1 MKNSKYYPWVVVAL
15 LWVVA
20 LLNYMDRQ
28 MLSTMK
34 EAMSGSISELQSAEM
49 FGNLM
54 AAFMWIYGLA
64 SPFAGAIADRMNR
77 KWLIVASLFVWS
89 TVTLLMGY
97 THDFNTLYAL
107 RMVMGLSEAMYIPA
121 ALALIA
127 DFHTGKSRSLAVGV
141 HMTGLYVGQALG
153 GFGALLSQEL
163 SWEKTFIYFGLFG
176 ALYAVVLAFFLK
188 ETDEQIARIKSQNKN
203 RKDTKEIV
211 EQVFRNFQTIIKTVP
226 FWGLFLFLS
235 LDNFDRGG
243 LRTYLSNLFENT
255 LYNSLQLQILVITMI
270 AIICYVVVLVGK
282 SLSEQI
288 QLILNPS
295 DTQTETSNVVASFG
309 KILTSVPFW
318 GMLIFFTATSL
329 PGWATKNWLPTLFE
343 KNLNLEMTL
352 AGPISTAT
360 IALSCFIG
368 VFVGGFISDR
378 WVKTNIRGRVYTSAM
393 GLAMMA
399 PALLLLGFGHSYVTV
414 IGGGFLFGFGL
425 GFFDTNN
432 MPILCQFFSSRYR
445 STAYGVMNMSGVIAG
460 GYITKALGKSTDAG
474 SLGSDFAIMAA
485 VVAVVVLIQLLI
497 LKPTTDNMTED

>member
-1 MKNSKYYPWVVVAL
+1 MKQSKYYPWVVVGL

-34 EAMSGSISELQSAEM
+34 EAMSHSIPELEKAET

-54 AAFMWIYGLA
+54 AAFMWIYGLM

-89 TVTLLMGY
+89 SVTLLMGF
-97 THDFNTLYAL
+97 THDFSTLYIL
-107 RMVMGLSEAMYIPA
+107 RMIMGLSEAMYIPA

-127 DFHTGKSRSLAVGV
+127 DFHTGKSRSLAIGV

-153 GFGALLSQEL
+153 GFGAMLSHHL
-163 SWEKTFIYFGLFG
+163 SWENTFIYFGLFG
-176 ALYAVVLAFFLK
+176 AVYALVLATFLH
-188 ETDEQIARIKSQNKN
+188 ETDAQLERIKNGAKTNESQSN
-203 RKDTKEIV
+203 
-211 EQVFRNFQTIIKTVP
+211 
-226 FWGLFLFLS
+226 GL
-235 LDNFDRGG
+235 N
-243 LRTYLSNLFENT
+243 
-255 LYNSLQLQILVITMI
+255 
-270 AIICYVVVLVGK
+270 
-282 SLSEQI
+282 
-288 QLILNPS
+288 
-295 DTQTETSNVVASFG
+295 NVVQSFG
-309 KILTSVPFW
+309 KILSSVPFW

-343 KNLNLEMTL
+343 QNLHLNMQV

-360 IALSCFIG
+360 IALSSFIG
-368 VFVGGFISDR
+368 VFVGGAISDR
-378 WVKTNIRGRVYTSAM
+378 WVKTNVKGRVYTSAM
-393 GLAMMA
+393 GLGMMA
-399 PALLLLGFGHSYVTV
+399 PALAFLGFGSSYWSV

-460 GYITKALGKSTDAG
+460 GYITKMLGKSTDAG
-474 SLGSDFAIMAA
+474 NLGRDFGVMA
-485 VVAVVVLIQLLI
+485 VVILVVVFIQILI
-497 LKPTTDNMTED
+497 LKPKTDNMVESMEA

>member
-1 MKNSKYYPWVVVAL
+1 MKQSKYYPWVVVGL

-34 EAMSGSISELQSAEM
+34 EAMSHSIPELEKAET

-54 AAFMWIYGLA
+54 AAFMWIYGLM

-89 TVTLLMGY
+89 SVTLLMGF
-97 THDFNTLYAL
+97 THDFSTLYIL
-107 RMVMGLSEAMYIPA
+107 RMIMGLSEAMYIPA

-127 DFHTGKSRSLAVGV
+127 DFHTGKSRSLAIGV

-153 GFGALLSQEL
+153 GFGAMLSHHL
-163 SWEKTFIYFGLFG
+163 SWEHTFIYFGLFG
-176 ALYAVVLAFFLK
+176 ALYALVLATFLH
-188 ETDEQIARIKSQNKN
+188 ETDAQLERIKNGAKTNESQSN
-203 RKDTKEIV
+203 
-211 EQVFRNFQTIIKTVP
+211 
-226 FWGLFLFLS
+226 GL
-235 LDNFDRGG
+235 N
-243 LRTYLSNLFENT
+243 
-255 LYNSLQLQILVITMI
+255 
-270 AIICYVVVLVGK
+270 
-282 SLSEQI
+282 
-288 QLILNPS
+288 
-295 DTQTETSNVVASFG
+295 NVVQSFG
-309 KILTSVPFW
+309 KILSSVPFW

-343 KNLNLEMTL
+343 QNLHLNMQV

-360 IALSCFIG
+360 IALSSFIG
-368 VFVGGFISDR
+368 VFVGGAISDR
-378 WVKTNIRGRVYTSAM
+378 WVKTNVKGRVYTSAM
-393 GLAMMA
+393 GLGMMA
-399 PALLLLGFGHSYVTV
+399 PALAFLGFGSSYWSV

-460 GYITKALGKSTDAG
+460 GYITKMLGKSTDAG
-474 SLGSDFAIMAA
+474 NLGRDFGIMA
-485 VVAVVVLIQLLI
+485 VVILIVVFIQILI
-497 LKPTTDNMTED
+497 LKPKTDNMVESMEA

>member
-1 MKNSKYYPWVVVAL
+1 MKQSKYYPWVVVGL

-34 EAMSGSISELQSAEM
+34 EAMSHSIPELEKAET

-54 AAFMWIYGLA
+54 AAFMWIYGLM

-89 TVTLLMGY
+89 SVTLLMGF
-97 THDFNTLYAL
+97 THDFSTLYIL

-127 DFHTGKSRSLAVGV
+127 DFHTGKSRSLAIGV

-153 GFGALLSQEL
+153 GFGAMLSHHL
-163 SWEKTFIYFGLFG
+163 SWENTFIYFGLFG
-176 ALYAVVLAFFLK
+176 ALYALVLATFLH
-188 ETDEQIARIKSQNKN
+188 ETDAQLERIKNGAKTNESQSN
-203 RKDTKEIV
+203 
-211 EQVFRNFQTIIKTVP
+211 
-226 FWGLFLFLS
+226 GL
-235 LDNFDRGG
+235 N
-243 LRTYLSNLFENT
+243 
-255 LYNSLQLQILVITMI
+255 
-270 AIICYVVVLVGK
+270 
-282 SLSEQI
+282 
-288 QLILNPS
+288 
-295 DTQTETSNVVASFG
+295 NVVQSFG
-309 KILTSVPFW
+309 KILSSVPFW

-343 KNLNLEMTL
+343 QNLHLNMQV

-360 IALSCFIG
+360 IALSSFIG
-368 VFVGGFISDR
+368 VFVGGAISDR
-378 WVKTNIRGRVYTSAM
+378 WVRTNVKGRVYTSAM
-393 GLAMMA
+393 GLGMMA
-399 PALLLLGFGHSYVTV
+399 PALAFLGFGSSYWSV

-460 GYITKALGKSTDAG
+460 GYITKMLGKSTDAG
-474 SLGSDFAIMAA
+474 NLGRDFGVMA
-485 VVAVVVLIQLLI
+485 VVILVVVFIQILI
-497 LKPTTDNMTED
+497 LKPKTDNMVESMEGLIP

>member
-1 MKNSKYYPWVVVAL
+1 MKQSKYYPWVVVGL

-34 EAMSGSISELQSAEM
+34 EAMSHSIPELEKAET

-54 AAFMWIYGLA
+54 AAFMWIYGLM

-89 TVTLLMGY
+89 SVTLLMGF
-97 THDFNTLYAL
+97 THDFSTLYIL

-127 DFHTGKSRSLAVGV
+127 DFHTGKSRSLAIGV

-153 GFGALLSQEL
+153 GFGAMLSHHL
-163 SWEKTFIYFGLFG
+163 SWESTFIYFGLFG
-176 ALYAVVLAFFLK
+176 ALYALVLATFLH
-188 ETDEQIARIKSQNKN
+188 ETDAQLERIKNGAKTNESQSN
-203 RKDTKEIV
+203 
-211 EQVFRNFQTIIKTVP
+211 
-226 FWGLFLFLS
+226 GL
-235 LDNFDRGG
+235 N
-243 LRTYLSNLFENT
+243 
-255 LYNSLQLQILVITMI
+255 
-270 AIICYVVVLVGK
+270 
-282 SLSEQI
+282 
-288 QLILNPS
+288 
-295 DTQTETSNVVASFG
+295 NVVQSFG
-309 KILTSVPFW
+309 KILSSVPFW

-343 KNLNLEMTL
+343 QNLHLNMQI

-360 IALSCFIG
+360 IALSSFIG
-368 VFVGGFISDR
+368 VFAGGAISDR
-378 WVKTNIRGRVYTSAM
+378 WVKTNVKGRVYTSAM
-393 GLAMMA
+393 GLGMMA
-399 PALLLLGFGHSYVTV
+399 PALAFLGFGSSYWSV

-460 GYITKALGKSTDAG
+460 GYITKMLGKSTDAG
-474 SLGSDFAIMAA
+474 NLGRDFGVMA
-485 VVAVVVLIQLLI
+485 VVILVVVFIQILI
-497 LKPTTDNMTED
+497 LKPKTDNMVESIEA

>member
-1 MKNSKYYPWVVVAL
+1 MKQSKYYPWVVVGL

-34 EAMSGSISELQSAEM
+34 EAMSHSIPELEKAET

-54 AAFMWIYGLA
+54 AAFMWIYGLM

-89 TVTLLMGY
+89 SVTLLMGF
-97 THDFNTLYAL
+97 THDFSTLYIL

-127 DFHTGKSRSLAVGV
+127 DFHTGKSRSLAIGV

-153 GFGALLSQEL
+153 GFGAMLSHHL
-163 SWEKTFIYFGLFG
+163 SWENTFIYFGLFG
-176 ALYAVVLAFFLK
+176 ALYALVLATFLH
-188 ETDEQIARIKSQNKN
+188 ETDAQLARIKNGAKTNESQSN
-203 RKDTKEIV
+203 
-211 EQVFRNFQTIIKTVP
+211 
-226 FWGLFLFLS
+226 GL
-235 LDNFDRGG
+235 N
-243 LRTYLSNLFENT
+243 
-255 LYNSLQLQILVITMI
+255 
-270 AIICYVVVLVGK
+270 
-282 SLSEQI
+282 
-288 QLILNPS
+288 
-295 DTQTETSNVVASFG
+295 NVVQSFG
-309 KILTSVPFW
+309 KILSSVPFW

-343 KNLNLEMTL
+343 QNLHLNMQV

-360 IALSCFIG
+360 IALSSFIG
-368 VFVGGFISDR
+368 VFVGGAISDR
-378 WVKTNIRGRVYTSAM
+378 WVRTNVKGRVYTSAM
-393 GLAMMA
+393 GLGMMA
-399 PALLLLGFGHSYVTV
+399 PALAFLGFGSSYWSV

-460 GYITKALGKSTDAG
+460 GYITKMLGKSTGAG
-474 SLGSDFAIMAA
+474 NLGRDFGVMA
-485 VVAVVVLIQLLI
+485 VVILVVVFIQILI
-497 LKPTTDNMTED
+497 LKPKTDNMVESMEA

>member
-1 MKNSKYYPWVVVAL
+1 MKQSKYYPWVVVGL

-34 EAMSGSISELQSAEM
+34 EAMSHSIPELEKAET

-54 AAFMWIYGLA
+54 AAFMWIYGLM

-89 TVTLLMGY
+89 SVTLLMGF
-97 THDFNTLYAL
+97 THDFSSLYIL

-127 DFHTGKSRSLAVGV
+127 DFHTGKSRSLAIGV

-153 GFGALLSQEL
+153 GFGAMLSHHL
-163 SWEKTFIYFGLFG
+163 SWENTFIYFGLFG
-176 ALYAVVLAFFLK
+176 ALYALVLATFLH
-188 ETDEQIARIKSQNKN
+188 ETDAQLERIKNGAKTNESQSN
-203 RKDTKEIV
+203 
-211 EQVFRNFQTIIKTVP
+211 
-226 FWGLFLFLS
+226 GL
-235 LDNFDRGG
+235 N
-243 LRTYLSNLFENT
+243 
-255 LYNSLQLQILVITMI
+255 
-270 AIICYVVVLVGK
+270 
-282 SLSEQI
+282 
-288 QLILNPS
+288 
-295 DTQTETSNVVASFG
+295 NVVQSFG
-309 KILTSVPFW
+309 KILSSVPFW

-343 KNLNLEMTL
+343 QNLHLNMQV

-360 IALSCFIG
+360 IALSSFIG
-368 VFVGGFISDR
+368 VFVGGAISDR
-378 WVKTNIRGRVYTSAM
+378 WVRTNVKGRVYTSAM
-393 GLAMMA
+393 GLGMMA
-399 PALLLLGFGHSYVTV
+399 PALAFLGFGSSYWSV

-460 GYITKALGKSTDAG
+460 GYITKMLGKSTDAG
-474 SLGSDFAIMAA
+474 NLGRDFGVMA
-485 VVAVVVLIQLLI
+485 VVILVVVFIQILI
-497 LKPTTDNMTED
+497 LKPKTDNMVESMEA

>member
-1 MKNSKYYPWVVVAL
+1 MKQSKYYPWVVVGL

-34 EAMSGSISELQSAEM
+34 EAMSHSIPELEKAET

-54 AAFMWIYGLA
+54 AAFMWIYGLM

-89 TVTLLMGY
+89 SVTLLMGF
-97 THDFNTLYAL
+97 THDFSTLYIL

-127 DFHTGKSRSLAVGV
+127 DFHTGKSRSLAIGV

-153 GFGALLSQEL
+153 GFGAMLSHHL
-163 SWEKTFIYFGLFG
+163 SWENTFIYFGLFG
-176 ALYAVVLAFFLK
+176 ALYALVLATFLH
-188 ETDEQIARIKSQNKN
+188 ETDAQLERIKNGAKTNESQSN
-203 RKDTKEIV
+203 
-211 EQVFRNFQTIIKTVP
+211 
-226 FWGLFLFLS
+226 GL
-235 LDNFDRGG
+235 N
-243 LRTYLSNLFENT
+243 
-255 LYNSLQLQILVITMI
+255 
-270 AIICYVVVLVGK
+270 
-282 SLSEQI
+282 
-288 QLILNPS
+288 
-295 DTQTETSNVVASFG
+295 NVVQSFG
-309 KILTSVPFW
+309 KILSSVPFW

-343 KNLNLEMTL
+343 QNLHLNMQV

-360 IALSCFIG
+360 IALSSFIG
-368 VFVGGFISDR
+368 VFVGGAISDR
-378 WVKTNIRGRVYTSAM
+378 WVRTNVKGRVYTSAM
-393 GLAMMA
+393 GLGMMA
-399 PALLLLGFGHSYVTV
+399 PALAFLGFGSSYWSV

-460 GYITKALGKSTDAG
+460 GYITKMLGKSTDAG
-474 SLGSDFAIMAA
+474 NLGRDFGVMA
-485 VVAVVVLIQLLI
+485 VVILVVVFIQILI
-497 LKPTTDNMTED
+497 LKPKTDNMVESMEV

>member
-1 MKNSKYYPWVVVAL
+1 MKQSKYYPWVVVGL

-34 EAMSGSISELQSAEM
+34 EAMSHSIPELEKAET

-54 AAFMWIYGLA
+54 AAFMWIYGLM

-89 TVTLLMGY
+89 SVTLLMGF
-97 THDFNTLYAL
+97 THDFSTLYIL

-127 DFHTGKSRSLAVGV
+127 DFHTGKSRSLAIGV

-153 GFGALLSQEL
+153 GFGAMLSHHL
-163 SWEKTFIYFGLFG
+163 SWESTFIYFGLFG
-176 ALYAVVLAFFLK
+176 ALYALVLATFLH
-188 ETDEQIARIKSQNKN
+188 ETDAQLERIKNGAKTNESQSN
-203 RKDTKEIV
+203 
-211 EQVFRNFQTIIKTVP
+211 
-226 FWGLFLFLS
+226 GL
-235 LDNFDRGG
+235 N
-243 LRTYLSNLFENT
+243 
-255 LYNSLQLQILVITMI
+255 
-270 AIICYVVVLVGK
+270 
-282 SLSEQI
+282 
-288 QLILNPS
+288 
-295 DTQTETSNVVASFG
+295 NVVQSFG
-309 KILTSVPFW
+309 KILSSVPFW

-343 KNLNLEMTL
+343 QNLHLNMQV

-360 IALSCFIG
+360 IALSSFIG
-368 VFVGGFISDR
+368 VFVGGAISDR
-378 WVKTNIRGRVYTSAM
+378 WVRTNVKGRVYTSAM
-393 GLAMMA
+393 GLGMMA
-399 PALLLLGFGHSYVTV
+399 PALAFLGFGSSYWSV

-460 GYITKALGKSTDAG
+460 GYITKMLGKSTDAG
-474 SLGSDFAIMAA
+474 NLGRDFGIMA
-485 VVAVVVLIQLLI
+485 VVILVVVFIQILI
-497 LKPTTDNMTED
+497 LKPKTDNMVESMEA

>member
-1 MKNSKYYPWVVVAL
+1 MKQSKYYPWVVVGL

-34 EAMSGSISELQSAEM
+34 EAMSHSIPELEKAET

-54 AAFMWIYGLA
+54 AAFMWIYGLM

-89 TVTLLMGY
+89 SVTLLMGF
-97 THDFNTLYAL
+97 THDFSTLYIL
-107 RMVMGLSEAMYIPA
+107 RMIMGLSEAMYIPA

-127 DFHTGKSRSLAVGV
+127 DFHTGKSRSLAIGV

-153 GFGALLSQEL
+153 GFGAMLSHHL
-163 SWEKTFIYFGLFG
+163 SWENTFIYFGLFG
-176 ALYAVVLAFFLK
+176 ALYALVLATFLH
-188 ETDEQIARIKSQNKN
+188 ETDAQLERIKNGAKTNESQSN
-203 RKDTKEIV
+203 
-211 EQVFRNFQTIIKTVP
+211 
-226 FWGLFLFLS
+226 GL
-235 LDNFDRGG
+235 N
-243 LRTYLSNLFENT
+243 
-255 LYNSLQLQILVITMI
+255 
-270 AIICYVVVLVGK
+270 
-282 SLSEQI
+282 
-288 QLILNPS
+288 
-295 DTQTETSNVVASFG
+295 NVVQSFG
-309 KILTSVPFW
+309 KILSSVPFW

-343 KNLNLEMTL
+343 QNLHLNMQV

-360 IALSCFIG
+360 IALSSFIG
-368 VFVGGFISDR
+368 VFVGGAISDR
-378 WVKTNIRGRVYTSAM
+378 WVRTNVKGRVYTSAM
-393 GLAMMA
+393 GLGMMA
-399 PALLLLGFGHSYVTV
+399 PALAFLGFGSSYWSV

-460 GYITKALGKSTDAG
+460 GYITKMLGKSTDAG
-474 SLGSDFAIMAA
+474 NLGRDFGVMA
-485 VVAVVVLIQLLI
+485 VVILVVVFIQILI
-497 LKPTTDNMTED
+497 LKPETDNMVESMEA

>member
-1 MKNSKYYPWVVVAL
+1 MKQSKYYPWVVVGL

-34 EAMSGSISELQSAEM
+34 EAMSHSIPELEKAET

-54 AAFMWIYGLA
+54 AAFMWIYGLM

-89 TVTLLMGY
+89 SVTLLMGF
-97 THDFNTLYAL
+97 THDFSTLYIL

-127 DFHTGKSRSLAVGV
+127 DFHTGKSRSLAIGV

-153 GFGALLSQEL
+153 GFGAMLSHHL
-163 SWEKTFIYFGLFG
+163 SWESTFIYFGLFG
-176 ALYAVVLAFFLK
+176 ALYALVLATFLH
-188 ETDEQIARIKSQNKN
+188 ETDAQLARIKNGAKTNESQSN
-203 RKDTKEIV
+203 
-211 EQVFRNFQTIIKTVP
+211 
-226 FWGLFLFLS
+226 GL
-235 LDNFDRGG
+235 N
-243 LRTYLSNLFENT
+243 
-255 LYNSLQLQILVITMI
+255 
-270 AIICYVVVLVGK
+270 
-282 SLSEQI
+282 
-288 QLILNPS
+288 
-295 DTQTETSNVVASFG
+295 NVVQSFG
-309 KILTSVPFW
+309 KILSSVPFW

-343 KNLNLEMTL
+343 QNLHLNMQV

-360 IALSCFIG
+360 IALSSFIG
-368 VFVGGFISDR
+368 VFVGGAISDR
-378 WVKTNIRGRVYTSAM
+378 WVRTNVKGRVYTSAM
-393 GLAMMA
+393 GLGMMA
-399 PALLLLGFGHSYVTV
+399 PVLAFLGFGSSYWSV

-460 GYITKALGKSTDAG
+460 GYITKMLGKSTDAG
-474 SLGSDFAIMAA
+474 NLGRDFGVMA
-485 VVAVVVLIQLLI
+485 VVILVVVFIQILI
-497 LKPTTDNMTED
+497 LKPKTDNMVESMEA

>member
-1 MKNSKYYPWVVVAL
+1 MKQSKYYPWVVVGL

-34 EAMSGSISELQSAEM
+34 EAMSHSIPELEKAET

-54 AAFMWIYGLA
+54 AAFMWIYGLM

-89 TVTLLMGY
+89 SVTLLMGF
-97 THDFNTLYAL
+97 THDFSTLYIL

-127 DFHTGKSRSLAVGV
+127 DFHTGKSRSLAIGV

-153 GFGALLSQEL
+153 GFGAMLSHHL
-163 SWEKTFIYFGLFG
+163 SWENTFIYFGLFG
-176 ALYAVVLAFFLK
+176 ALYALVLATFLH
-188 ETDEQIARIKSQNKN
+188 ETDAQLARIKNGAKTNESQSN
-203 RKDTKEIV
+203 
-211 EQVFRNFQTIIKTVP
+211 
-226 FWGLFLFLS
+226 GL
-235 LDNFDRGG
+235 N
-243 LRTYLSNLFENT
+243 
-255 LYNSLQLQILVITMI
+255 
-270 AIICYVVVLVGK
+270 
-282 SLSEQI
+282 
-288 QLILNPS
+288 
-295 DTQTETSNVVASFG
+295 NVVQSFG
-309 KILTSVPFW
+309 KILSSVPFW

-343 KNLNLEMTL
+343 QNLHLNMQV

-360 IALSCFIG
+360 IALSSFIG
-368 VFVGGFISDR
+368 VFVGGAISDR
-378 WVKTNIRGRVYTSAM
+378 WVRTNVKGRVYTSAM
-393 GLAMMA
+393 GLGMMA
-399 PALLLLGFGHSYVTV
+399 PALAFLGFGSSYWSV

-460 GYITKALGKSTDAG
+460 GYITKMLGKSTDAG
-474 SLGSDFAIMAA
+474 NLGRDFGVMA
-485 VVAVVVLIQLLI
+485 VVILVVVFIQILI
-497 LKPTTDNMTED
+497 LKPKTDNMEESMEA

>member
-1 MKNSKYYPWVVVAL
+1 MKQSKYYPWVVVGL

-34 EAMSGSISELQSAEM
+34 EAMSHSIPELEKAET

-54 AAFMWIYGLA
+54 AAFMWIYGLM

-89 TVTLLMGY
+89 SVTLLMGF
-97 THDFNTLYAL
+97 THDFNTLYIL

-127 DFHTGKSRSLAVGV
+127 DFHTGKSRSLAIGV

-153 GFGALLSQEL
+153 GFGAMLSHHL
-163 SWEKTFIYFGLFG
+163 SWESTFIYFGLFG
-176 ALYAVVLAFFLK
+176 ALYALVLATFLH
-188 ETDEQIARIKSQNKN
+188 ETDAQLERIKNGAKTNESQSN
-203 RKDTKEIV
+203 
-211 EQVFRNFQTIIKTVP
+211 
-226 FWGLFLFLS
+226 GL
-235 LDNFDRGG
+235 N
-243 LRTYLSNLFENT
+243 
-255 LYNSLQLQILVITMI
+255 
-270 AIICYVVVLVGK
+270 
-282 SLSEQI
+282 
-288 QLILNPS
+288 
-295 DTQTETSNVVASFG
+295 NVVQSFG
-309 KILTSVPFW
+309 KILSSVPFW

-343 KNLNLEMTL
+343 QNLHLNMQV

-360 IALSCFIG
+360 IALSSFIG
-368 VFVGGFISDR
+368 VFVGGAISDR
-378 WVKTNIRGRVYTSAM
+378 WVRTNVKGRVYTSAM
-393 GLAMMA
+393 GLGMMA
-399 PALLLLGFGHSYVTV
+399 PALAFLGFGSSYWSV

-460 GYITKALGKSTDAG
+460 GYITKMLGKSTDAG
-474 SLGSDFAIMAA
+474 NLGRDFGVMA
-485 VVAVVVLIQLLI
+485 VVILVVVFIQILI
-497 LKPTTDNMTED
+497 LKPKTDNMVESMEA

>member
-1 MKNSKYYPWVVVAL
+1 MKQSKYYPWVVVGL

-34 EAMSGSISELQSAEM
+34 EAMSHSIPELEKAET

-54 AAFMWIYGLA
+54 AAFMWIYGLM

-89 TVTLLMGY
+89 SVTLLMGF
-97 THDFNTLYAL
+97 THDFSTLYIL

-127 DFHTGKSRSLAVGV
+127 DFHTGKSRSLAIGV

-153 GFGALLSQEL
+153 GFGAMLSHHL
-163 SWEKTFIYFGLFG
+163 SWESTFIYFGLFG
-176 ALYAVVLAFFLK
+176 ALYALVLATFLH
-188 ETDEQIARIKSQNKN
+188 ETDAQLARIKNGAKTNESQSN
-203 RKDTKEIV
+203 
-211 EQVFRNFQTIIKTVP
+211 
-226 FWGLFLFLS
+226 GL
-235 LDNFDRGG
+235 N
-243 LRTYLSNLFENT
+243 
-255 LYNSLQLQILVITMI
+255 
-270 AIICYVVVLVGK
+270 
-282 SLSEQI
+282 
-288 QLILNPS
+288 
-295 DTQTETSNVVASFG
+295 NVVQSFG
-309 KILTSVPFW
+309 KILSSVPFW

-343 KNLNLEMTL
+343 QNLHLNMQV

-360 IALSCFIG
+360 IALSSFIG
-368 VFVGGFISDR
+368 VFVGGAISDR
-378 WVKTNIRGRVYTSAM
+378 WVRTNVKGRVYTSAM
-393 GLAMMA
+393 GLGMMA
-399 PALLLLGFGHSYVTV
+399 PALAFLGFGSSYWSV

-460 GYITKALGKSTDAG
+460 GYITKMLGKSTDAG
-474 SLGSDFAIMAA
+474 NLGRDFGVMA
-485 VVAVVVLIQLLI
+485 VVILVVVFIQILI
-497 LKPTTDNMTED
+497 LRPKTDNMVESMEA

>member
-1 MKNSKYYPWVVVAL
+1 MKQSKYYPWVVVGL

-34 EAMSGSISELQSAEM
+34 EAMSHSIPELEKAET

-54 AAFMWIYGLA
+54 AAFMWIYGLM

-89 TVTLLMGY
+89 SVTLLMGF
-97 THDFNTLYAL
+97 THDFSTLYIL

-127 DFHTGKSRSLAVGV
+127 DFHTGKSRSLAIGV

-153 GFGALLSQEL
+153 GFGAMLSHHL
-163 SWEKTFIYFGLFG
+163 SWESTFIYFGLFG
-176 ALYAVVLAFFLK
+176 ALYALVLATFLH
-188 ETDEQIARIKSQNKN
+188 ETDAQLARIKNGAKTNESQSN
-203 RKDTKEIV
+203 
-211 EQVFRNFQTIIKTVP
+211 
-226 FWGLFLFLS
+226 GL
-235 LDNFDRGG
+235 N
-243 LRTYLSNLFENT
+243 
-255 LYNSLQLQILVITMI
+255 
-270 AIICYVVVLVGK
+270 
-282 SLSEQI
+282 
-288 QLILNPS
+288 
-295 DTQTETSNVVASFG
+295 NVVQSFG
-309 KILTSVPFW
+309 KILSSVPFW

-343 KNLNLEMTL
+343 QNLHLNMQI

-360 IALSCFIG
+360 IALSSFIG
-368 VFVGGFISDR
+368 VFVGGAISDR
-378 WVKTNIRGRVYTSAM
+378 WVKTNVKGRVYTSAM
-393 GLAMMA
+393 GLGMMA
-399 PALLLLGFGHSYVTV
+399 PALAFLGFGSSYWSV

-460 GYITKALGKSTDAG
+460 GYITKMLGKSTDAG
-474 SLGSDFAIMAA
+474 NLGRDFGVMA
-485 VVAVVVLIQLLI
+485 VVILVVVFIQILI
-497 LKPTTDNMTED
+497 LKPKTDNMVESMEA

>member
-1 MKNSKYYPWVVVAL
+1 MKQSKYYPWVVVGL

-34 EAMSGSISELQSAEM
+34 EAMSHSIPELEKAET

-54 AAFMWIYGLA
+54 AAFMWIYGLM

-89 TVTLLMGY
+89 SVTLLMGF
-97 THDFNTLYAL
+97 THDFSTLYIL

-121 ALALIA
+121 ALALIT
-127 DFHTGKSRSLAVGV
+127 DFHTGKSRSLAIGV

-153 GFGALLSQEL
+153 GFGAMLSHHL
-163 SWEKTFIYFGLFG
+163 SWENTFIYFGLFG
-176 ALYAVVLAFFLK
+176 ALYALVLATFLH
-188 ETDEQIARIKSQNKN
+188 EIDAQLERIKNGAKRNESQSN
-203 RKDTKEIV
+203 
-211 EQVFRNFQTIIKTVP
+211 
-226 FWGLFLFLS
+226 GL
-235 LDNFDRGG
+235 N
-243 LRTYLSNLFENT
+243 
-255 LYNSLQLQILVITMI
+255 
-270 AIICYVVVLVGK
+270 
-282 SLSEQI
+282 
-288 QLILNPS
+288 
-295 DTQTETSNVVASFG
+295 NVVQSFG
-309 KILTSVPFW
+309 KILSSVPFW

-343 KNLNLEMTL
+343 QNLHLNMQV

-360 IALSCFIG
+360 IALSSFIG
-368 VFVGGFISDR
+368 VFVGGAISDR
-378 WVKTNIRGRVYTSAM
+378 WVRTNVKGRVYTSAM
-393 GLAMMA
+393 GLGMMA
-399 PALLLLGFGHSYVTV
+399 PALAFLGFGSSYWSV

-460 GYITKALGKSTDAG
+460 GYITKMLGKSTDAG
-474 SLGSDFAIMAA
+474 NLGRDFGVMA
-485 VVAVVVLIQLLI
+485 VVILVVVFIQILI
-497 LKPTTDNMTED
+497 LKPKTDNMVESMEA

>member
-1 MKNSKYYPWVVVAL
+1 MKQSKYYPWVVVGL

-34 EAMSGSISELQSAEM
+34 EAMSHSIPELEKAET

-54 AAFMWIYGLA
+54 AAFMWIYGLM

-89 TVTLLMGY
+89 SVTLLMGF
-97 THDFNTLYAL
+97 THDFSTLYIL

-121 ALALIA
+121 ALALIT
-127 DFHTGKSRSLAVGV
+127 DFHTGKSRSLAIGV

-153 GFGALLSQEL
+153 GFGAMLSHHL
-163 SWEKTFIYFGLFG
+163 SWENTFIYFGLFG
-176 ALYAVVLAFFLK
+176 ALYALVLATFLH
-188 ETDEQIARIKSQNKN
+188 ETDAQLERIKNGAKTNESQSN
-203 RKDTKEIV
+203 
-211 EQVFRNFQTIIKTVP
+211 
-226 FWGLFLFLS
+226 GL
-235 LDNFDRGG
+235 N
-243 LRTYLSNLFENT
+243 
-255 LYNSLQLQILVITMI
+255 
-270 AIICYVVVLVGK
+270 
-282 SLSEQI
+282 
-288 QLILNPS
+288 
-295 DTQTETSNVVASFG
+295 NVVQSFG
-309 KILTSVPFW
+309 KILSSVPFW

-343 KNLNLEMTL
+343 QNLHLNMQV

-360 IALSCFIG
+360 IALSSFIG
-368 VFVGGFISDR
+368 VFVGGAISDR
-378 WVKTNIRGRVYTSAM
+378 WVRTNVKGRVYTSAM
-393 GLAMMA
+393 GLGMMA
-399 PALLLLGFGHSYVTV
+399 PALAFLGFGSSYWSV

-460 GYITKALGKSTDAG
+460 GYITKMLGKSTDAG
-474 SLGSDFAIMAA
+474 NLGRDFGVMA
-485 VVAVVVLIQLLI
+485 VVILVVVFIQILI
-497 LKPTTDNMTED
+497 LKPKTDNMVESMEA

>member
-1 MKNSKYYPWVVVAL
+1 MKQSKYYPWVVVGL

-34 EAMSGSISELQSAEM
+34 EAMSHSIPELEKAET

-54 AAFMWIYGLA
+54 AAFMWIYGLM

-89 TVTLLMGY
+89 SVTLLMGF
-97 THDFNTLYAL
+97 THDFSTLYIL

-127 DFHTGKSRSLAVGV
+127 DFHTGKSRSLAIGV

-153 GFGALLSQEL
+153 GFGAMLSHHL
-163 SWEKTFIYFGLFG
+163 SWESTFIYFGLFG
-176 ALYAVVLAFFLK
+176 ALYALVLATFLH
-188 ETDEQIARIKSQNKN
+188 ETDAQLERIKNGAKTNESQSN
-203 RKDTKEIV
+203 
-211 EQVFRNFQTIIKTVP
+211 
-226 FWGLFLFLS
+226 GL
-235 LDNFDRGG
+235 N
-243 LRTYLSNLFENT
+243 
-255 LYNSLQLQILVITMI
+255 
-270 AIICYVVVLVGK
+270 
-282 SLSEQI
+282 
-288 QLILNPS
+288 
-295 DTQTETSNVVASFG
+295 NVVQSFG
-309 KILTSVPFW
+309 KILSSVPFW

-343 KNLNLEMTL
+343 QNLHLNMQV

-360 IALSCFIG
+360 IALSSFIG
-368 VFVGGFISDR
+368 VFVGGAISDR
-378 WVKTNIRGRVYTSAM
+378 WVKTNVKGRVYTSAM
-393 GLAMMA
+393 GLGMMA
-399 PALLLLGFGHSYVTV
+399 PALAFLGFGSSYWSV

-460 GYITKALGKSTDAG
+460 GYITKMLGKSTDAG
-474 SLGSDFAIMAA
+474 NLGRDFGVMA
-485 VVAVVVLIQLLI
+485 VVILVVVFIQILI
-497 LKPTTDNMTED
+497 LKPKTDNMVESMEA

>member
-1 MKNSKYYPWVVVAL
+1 MKQSKYYPWVVVGL

-34 EAMSGSISELQSAEM
+34 EAMSHSIPELEKAET

-54 AAFMWIYGLA
+54 AAFMWIYGLM

-89 TVTLLMGY
+89 SVTLLMGF
-97 THDFNTLYAL
+97 THDFSTLYIL

-127 DFHTGKSRSLAVGV
+127 DFHTGKSRSLAIGV

-153 GFGALLSQEL
+153 GFGAMLSHHL
-163 SWEKTFIYFGLFG
+163 SWENTFIYFGLFG
-176 ALYAVVLAFFLK
+176 ALYALVLATFLH
-188 ETDEQIARIKSQNKN
+188 ETDAQLARIKNGAKTNESQSN
-203 RKDTKEIV
+203 
-211 EQVFRNFQTIIKTVP
+211 
-226 FWGLFLFLS
+226 GL
-235 LDNFDRGG
+235 N
-243 LRTYLSNLFENT
+243 
-255 LYNSLQLQILVITMI
+255 
-270 AIICYVVVLVGK
+270 
-282 SLSEQI
+282 
-288 QLILNPS
+288 
-295 DTQTETSNVVASFG
+295 NVVQSFG
-309 KILTSVPFW
+309 KILSSVPFW

-343 KNLNLEMTL
+343 QNLHLNMQV

-360 IALSCFIG
+360 IALSSFIG
-368 VFVGGFISDR
+368 VFVGGAISDR
-378 WVKTNIRGRVYTSAM
+378 WVKTNVKGRVYTSAM
-393 GLAMMA
+393 GLGMMA
-399 PALLLLGFGHSYVTV
+399 PALAFLGFGSSYWSV

-460 GYITKALGKSTDAG
+460 GYITKMLGKSTDAG
-474 SLGSDFAIMAA
+474 NLGRDFGVMA
-485 VVAVVVLIQLLI
+485 VVILVVVFIQILI
-497 LKPTTDNMTED
+497 LKPKTDNMVESMEA

>member
-1 MKNSKYYPWVVVAL
+1 MKQSKYYPWVVVGL

-34 EAMSGSISELQSAEM
+34 EAMSHSIPELEKAET

-54 AAFMWIYGLA
+54 AAFMWIYGLM

-89 TVTLLMGY
+89 SVTLLMGF
-97 THDFNTLYAL
+97 THDFSTLYIL

-127 DFHTGKSRSLAVGV
+127 DFHTGKSRSLAIGV

-153 GFGALLSQEL
+153 GFGAMLSHHL
-163 SWEKTFIYFGLFG
+163 SWENTFIYFGLFG
-176 ALYAVVLAFFLK
+176 ALYALVLATFLH
-188 ETDEQIARIKSQNKN
+188 ETDAQLERIKNGAKTNESQSN
-203 RKDTKEIV
+203 
-211 EQVFRNFQTIIKTVP
+211 
-226 FWGLFLFLS
+226 GL
-235 LDNFDRGG
+235 N
-243 LRTYLSNLFENT
+243 
-255 LYNSLQLQILVITMI
+255 
-270 AIICYVVVLVGK
+270 
-282 SLSEQI
+282 
-288 QLILNPS
+288 
-295 DTQTETSNVVASFG
+295 NVVQSFG
-309 KILTSVPFW
+309 KILSSVPFW

-343 KNLNLEMTL
+343 QNLHLNMQV

-360 IALSCFIG
+360 IALSSFIG
-368 VFVGGFISDR
+368 VFVGGAISDR
-378 WVKTNIRGRVYTSAM
+378 WVRTNVKGRVYTSAM
-393 GLAMMA
+393 GLGMMA
-399 PALLLLGFGHSYVTV
+399 PALAFLGFGSSYWSV

-460 GYITKALGKSTDAG
+460 GYITKMLGKSTDAG
-474 SLGSDFAIMAA
+474 NLGRDFGIMA
-485 VVAVVVLIQLLI
+485 VVILVVVFIQILI
-497 LKPTTDNMTED
+497 LKPKTDNMVESMEA

>member
-1 MKNSKYYPWVVVAL
+1 MKQSKYYPWVVVGL

-34 EAMSGSISELQSAEM
+34 EAMSHSIPELEKAET

-54 AAFMWIYGLA
+54 AAFMWIYGLM
-64 SPFAGAIADRMNR
+64 SPFAGVIADRMNR

-89 TVTLLMGY
+89 SVTLLMGF
-97 THDFNTLYAL
+97 THDFSTLYIL

-127 DFHTGKSRSLAVGV
+127 DFHTGKSRSLAIGV

-153 GFGALLSQEL
+153 GFGAMLSHHL
-163 SWEKTFIYFGLFG
+163 SWENTFIYFGLFG
-176 ALYAVVLAFFLK
+176 ALYALVLATFLH
-188 ETDEQIARIKSQNKN
+188 ETDAQLERIKNGAKTNESQSN
-203 RKDTKEIV
+203 
-211 EQVFRNFQTIIKTVP
+211 
-226 FWGLFLFLS
+226 GL
-235 LDNFDRGG
+235 N
-243 LRTYLSNLFENT
+243 
-255 LYNSLQLQILVITMI
+255 
-270 AIICYVVVLVGK
+270 
-282 SLSEQI
+282 
-288 QLILNPS
+288 
-295 DTQTETSNVVASFG
+295 NVVQSFG
-309 KILTSVPFW
+309 KILSSVPFW

-343 KNLNLEMTL
+343 QNLHLNMQV

-360 IALSCFIG
+360 IALSSFIG
-368 VFVGGFISDR
+368 VFVGGAISDR
-378 WVKTNIRGRVYTSAM
+378 WVRTNVKGRVYTSAM
-393 GLAMMA
+393 GLGMMA
-399 PALLLLGFGHSYVTV
+399 PALAFLGFGSSYWSV

-460 GYITKALGKSTDAG
+460 GYITKMLGKSTDAG
-474 SLGSDFAIMAA
+474 NLGRDFGVMA
-485 VVAVVVLIQLLI
+485 VVILVVVFIQILI
-497 LKPTTDNMTED
+497 LKPKTDNMVESMEA

>member
-1 MKNSKYYPWVVVAL
+1 MKQSKYYPWVVVGL

-34 EAMSGSISELQSAEM
+34 EAMSHSIPELEKAET

-54 AAFMWIYGLA
+54 AAFMWIYGLM

-89 TVTLLMGY
+89 SVTLLMGF
-97 THDFNTLYAL
+97 THDFSTLYIL

-127 DFHTGKSRSLAVGV
+127 DFHTGKSRSLAIGV

-153 GFGALLSQEL
+153 GFGAMLSHHL
-163 SWEKTFIYFGLFG
+163 SWENTFIYFGLFG
-176 ALYAVVLAFFLK
+176 ALYALVLATFLH
-188 ETDEQIARIKSQNKN
+188 ETDAQLERIKNGAKTNESQSN
-203 RKDTKEIV
+203 
-211 EQVFRNFQTIIKTVP
+211 
-226 FWGLFLFLS
+226 GL
-235 LDNFDRGG
+235 N
-243 LRTYLSNLFENT
+243 
-255 LYNSLQLQILVITMI
+255 
-270 AIICYVVVLVGK
+270 
-282 SLSEQI
+282 
-288 QLILNPS
+288 
-295 DTQTETSNVVASFG
+295 NVVQSFG
-309 KILTSVPFW
+309 KILSSVPFW

-343 KNLNLEMTL
+343 QNLHLNMQV

-360 IALSCFIG
+360 IALSSFIG
-368 VFVGGFISDR
+368 VFVGGAISDR
-378 WVKTNIRGRVYTSAM
+378 WVRTNVKGRVYTSAM
-393 GLAMMA
+393 GLGMMA
-399 PALLLLGFGHSYVTV
+399 PALAFLGFGSSYWSV

-460 GYITKALGKSTDAG
+460 GYITKMLGKSTDAG
-474 SLGSDFAIMAA
+474 NLGRDFGVMA
-485 VVAVVVLIQLLI
+485 VVILVVVLIQILI
-497 LKPTTDNMTED
+497 LNPKTDNMVESMEA

>member
-1 MKNSKYYPWVVVAL
+1 MKQSKYYPWVVVGL

-34 EAMSGSISELQSAEM
+34 EAMSHSIPELEKAET

-54 AAFMWIYGLA
+54 AAFMWIYGLM

-89 TVTLLMGY
+89 SVTLLMGF
-97 THDFNTLYAL
+97 THDFSTLYIL
-107 RMVMGLSEAMYIPA
+107 RMIMGLSEAMYIPA

-127 DFHTGKSRSLAVGV
+127 DFHTGKSRSLAIGV

-153 GFGALLSQEL
+153 GFGAMLSHHL
-163 SWEKTFIYFGLFG
+163 SWENTFIYFGLFG
-176 ALYAVVLAFFLK
+176 ALYALVLATFLH
-188 ETDEQIARIKSQNKN
+188 ETDAQLERIKNGAKTNESQSN
-203 RKDTKEIV
+203 
-211 EQVFRNFQTIIKTVP
+211 
-226 FWGLFLFLS
+226 GL
-235 LDNFDRGG
+235 N
-243 LRTYLSNLFENT
+243 
-255 LYNSLQLQILVITMI
+255 
-270 AIICYVVVLVGK
+270 
-282 SLSEQI
+282 
-288 QLILNPS
+288 
-295 DTQTETSNVVASFG
+295 NVVQSFG
-309 KILTSVPFW
+309 KILSSVPFW

-343 KNLNLEMTL
+343 QNLHLNMQV

-360 IALSCFIG
+360 IALSSFIG
-368 VFVGGFISDR
+368 VFVGGAISDR
-378 WVKTNIRGRVYTSAM
+378 WVRTNVKGRVYTSAM
-393 GLAMMA
+393 GLGMMA
-399 PALLLLGFGHSYVTV
+399 PALAFLGFGSSYWSV

-460 GYITKALGKSTDAG
+460 GYITKILGKSTDAG
-474 SLGSDFAIMAA
+474 NLGRDFGVMA
-485 VVAVVVLIQLLI
+485 VVILVVVFIQILI
-497 LKPTTDNMTED
+497 LKPKTDNMVESMEA

>member
-1 MKNSKYYPWVVVAL
+1 MKQSKYYPWVVVGL

-34 EAMSGSISELQSAEM
+34 ETMSHSIPELEKAET

-54 AAFMWIYGLA
+54 AAFMWIYGLM

-89 TVTLLMGY
+89 SVTLLMGF
-97 THDFNTLYAL
+97 THDFSTLYIL
-107 RMVMGLSEAMYIPA
+107 RMIMGLSEAMYIPA

-127 DFHTGKSRSLAVGV
+127 DFHTGKSRSLAIGV

-153 GFGALLSQEL
+153 GFGAMLSHHL
-163 SWEKTFIYFGLFG
+163 SWENTFIYFGLFG
-176 ALYAVVLAFFLK
+176 ALYALVLATFLH
-188 ETDEQIARIKSQNKN
+188 ETDAQLERIKNGAKTNESQSN
-203 RKDTKEIV
+203 
-211 EQVFRNFQTIIKTVP
+211 
-226 FWGLFLFLS
+226 GL
-235 LDNFDRGG
+235 N
-243 LRTYLSNLFENT
+243 
-255 LYNSLQLQILVITMI
+255 
-270 AIICYVVVLVGK
+270 
-282 SLSEQI
+282 
-288 QLILNPS
+288 
-295 DTQTETSNVVASFG
+295 NVVQSFG
-309 KILTSVPFW
+309 KILSSVPFW

-343 KNLNLEMTL
+343 QNLHLNMQV

-360 IALSCFIG
+360 IALSSFIG
-368 VFVGGFISDR
+368 VFVGGAISDR
-378 WVKTNIRGRVYTSAM
+378 WVKTNVKGRVYTSAM
-393 GLAMMA
+393 GLGMMA
-399 PALLLLGFGHSYVTV
+399 PALAFLGFGSSYWSV

-460 GYITKALGKSTDAG
+460 GYITKMLGKSTDAG
-474 SLGSDFAIMAA
+474 NLGRDFGVMA
-485 VVAVVVLIQLLI
+485 VVILVVVFIQILI
-497 LKPTTDNMTED
+497 LKPKTDNMEESMEA

>member
-1 MKNSKYYPWVVVAL
+1 MKQSKYYPWVVVGL

-34 EAMSGSISELQSAEM
+34 EAMSHSIPELEKAET

-54 AAFMWIYGLA
+54 AAFMWIYGLM

-89 TVTLLMGY
+89 SVTLLMGF
-97 THDFNTLYAL
+97 THDFSTLYIL

-127 DFHTGKSRSLAVGV
+127 DFHTGKSRSLAIGV

-153 GFGALLSQEL
+153 GFGAMLSHHL
-163 SWEKTFIYFGLFG
+163 SWENTFIYFGLFG
-176 ALYAVVLAFFLK
+176 ALYALVLATFLH
-188 ETDEQIARIKSQNKN
+188 ETDAQLERIKNGAKTNESQSN
-203 RKDTKEIV
+203 
-211 EQVFRNFQTIIKTVP
+211 
-226 FWGLFLFLS
+226 GL
-235 LDNFDRGG
+235 N
-243 LRTYLSNLFENT
+243 
-255 LYNSLQLQILVITMI
+255 
-270 AIICYVVVLVGK
+270 
-282 SLSEQI
+282 
-288 QLILNPS
+288 
-295 DTQTETSNVVASFG
+295 NVVQSFG
-309 KILTSVPFW
+309 KILSSVPFW

-343 KNLNLEMTL
+343 QNLHLNMQV

-360 IALSCFIG
+360 IALSSFIG
-368 VFVGGFISDR
+368 VFVGGAISDR
-378 WVKTNIRGRVYTSAM
+378 WVKTNVKGRVYTSAM
-393 GLAMMA
+393 GLGMMA
-399 PALLLLGFGHSYVTV
+399 PALAFLGFGSSYWSV

-460 GYITKALGKSTDAG
+460 GYITKMLGKSTDAG
-474 SLGSDFAIMAA
+474 NLGRDFGIMA
-485 VVAVVVLIQLLI
+485 VVILVVVFIQILI
-497 LKPTTDNMTED
+497 LKPKTDNMVESMEA

>member
-1 MKNSKYYPWVVVAL
+1 MKQSKYYPWVVVGL

-34 EAMSGSISELQSAEM
+34 EAMSHSIPELEKAET

-54 AAFMWIYGLA
+54 AAFMWIYGLM

-89 TVTLLMGY
+89 SVTLLMGF
-97 THDFNTLYAL
+97 THDFSSLYIL

-127 DFHTGKSRSLAVGV
+127 DFHTGKSRSLAIGV

-153 GFGALLSQEL
+153 GFGAMLSHHL
-163 SWEKTFIYFGLFG
+163 SWENTFIYFGLFG
-176 ALYAVVLAFFLK
+176 ALYALVLATFLH
-188 ETDEQIARIKSQNKN
+188 ETDAQLVRIKNGAKTNESQSN
-203 RKDTKEIV
+203 
-211 EQVFRNFQTIIKTVP
+211 
-226 FWGLFLFLS
+226 GL
-235 LDNFDRGG
+235 N
-243 LRTYLSNLFENT
+243 
-255 LYNSLQLQILVITMI
+255 
-270 AIICYVVVLVGK
+270 
-282 SLSEQI
+282 
-288 QLILNPS
+288 
-295 DTQTETSNVVASFG
+295 NVVQSFG
-309 KILTSVPFW
+309 KILSSVPFW

-343 KNLNLEMTL
+343 QNLHLNMQI

-360 IALSCFIG
+360 IALSSFIG
-368 VFVGGFISDR
+368 VFVGGAISDR
-378 WVKTNIRGRVYTSAM
+378 WVKTNVKGRVYTSAM
-393 GLAMMA
+393 GLGMMA
-399 PALLLLGFGHSYVTV
+399 PALAFLGFGSSYWSV

-460 GYITKALGKSTDAG
+460 GYITKMLGKSTDAG
-474 SLGSDFAIMAA
+474 NLGRDFGVMA
-485 VVAVVVLIQLLI
+485 VVILVVVFIQILI
-497 LKPTTDNMTED
+497 LKPKTDNMVESMEA

>member
-1 MKNSKYYPWVVVAL
+1 MKQSKYYPWVVVGL

-34 EAMSGSISELQSAEM
+34 EAMSHSIPELEKAET

-54 AAFMWIYGLA
+54 AAFMWIYGLM

-89 TVTLLMGY
+89 SVTLLMGF
-97 THDFNTLYAL
+97 THDFSTLYIL

-127 DFHTGKSRSLAVGV
+127 DFHTGKSRSLAIGV

-153 GFGALLSQEL
+153 GFGAMLSHHL
-163 SWEKTFIYFGLFG
+163 SWENTFIYFGLLG
-176 ALYAVVLAFFLK
+176 ALYALVLATFLH
-188 ETDEQIARIKSQNKN
+188 ETDAQLERIKNGAKTNESQSN
-203 RKDTKEIV
+203 
-211 EQVFRNFQTIIKTVP
+211 
-226 FWGLFLFLS
+226 GL
-235 LDNFDRGG
+235 N
-243 LRTYLSNLFENT
+243 
-255 LYNSLQLQILVITMI
+255 
-270 AIICYVVVLVGK
+270 
-282 SLSEQI
+282 
-288 QLILNPS
+288 
-295 DTQTETSNVVASFG
+295 NVVQSFG
-309 KILTSVPFW
+309 KILSSVPFW

-343 KNLNLEMTL
+343 QNLHLNMQV

-360 IALSCFIG
+360 IALSSFIG
-368 VFVGGFISDR
+368 VFVGGAISDR
-378 WVKTNIRGRVYTSAM
+378 WVRTNVKGRVYTSAM
-393 GLAMMA
+393 GLGMMA
-399 PALLLLGFGHSYVTV
+399 PALAFLGFGSSYWSV

-460 GYITKALGKSTDAG
+460 GYITKMLGKSTDAG
-474 SLGSDFAIMAA
+474 NLGRDFGIMA
-485 VVAVVVLIQLLI
+485 VVILVVVFIQILI
-497 LKPTTDNMTED
+497 LKPETDNMVESMEA

>member
-1 MKNSKYYPWVVVAL
+1 MKQSKYYPWVVVGL

-34 EAMSGSISELQSAEM
+34 EAMSHSIPELEKAET

-54 AAFMWIYGLA
+54 AAFMWIYGLM

-89 TVTLLMGY
+89 SVTLLMGF
-97 THDFNTLYAL
+97 THDFSTLYIL

-127 DFHTGKSRSLAVGV
+127 DFHTGKSRSLAIGV

-153 GFGALLSQEL
+153 GFGAMLSHHL
-163 SWEKTFIYFGLFG
+163 SWESTFIYFGLFG
-176 ALYAVVLAFFLK
+176 ALYALVLATFLH
-188 ETDEQIARIKSQNKN
+188 ETDAQLERIKNGAKTNESQSN
-203 RKDTKEIV
+203 
-211 EQVFRNFQTIIKTVP
+211 
-226 FWGLFLFLS
+226 GL
-235 LDNFDRGG
+235 N
-243 LRTYLSNLFENT
+243 
-255 LYNSLQLQILVITMI
+255 
-270 AIICYVVVLVGK
+270 
-282 SLSEQI
+282 
-288 QLILNPS
+288 
-295 DTQTETSNVVASFG
+295 NVVQSFG
-309 KILTSVPFW
+309 KILSSVPFW

-343 KNLNLEMTL
+343 QNLHLNMQI

-360 IALSCFIG
+360 IALSSFIG
-368 VFVGGFISDR
+368 VFVGGAISDR
-378 WVKTNIRGRVYTSAM
+378 WVRTNVKGRVYTSAM
-393 GLAMMA
+393 GLGMMA
-399 PALLLLGFGHSYVTV
+399 PALAFLGFGSSYWSV

-460 GYITKALGKSTDAG
+460 GYITKMLGKSTDAG
-474 SLGSDFAIMAA
+474 NLGRDFGVMA
-485 VVAVVVLIQLLI
+485 VVILVVVFIQILI
-497 LKPTTDNMTED
+497 LKPKTDNMIESMEA

>member
-1 MKNSKYYPWVVVAL
+1 MKQSKYYPWVVVGL

-34 EAMSGSISELQSAEM
+34 EAMSHSIPELEKAET

-54 AAFMWIYGLA
+54 AAFMWIYGLM

-89 TVTLLMGY
+89 SVTLLMGF
-97 THDFNTLYAL
+97 THDFSTLYIL
-107 RMVMGLSEAMYIPA
+107 RMIMGLSEAMYIPA

-127 DFHTGKSRSLAVGV
+127 DFHTGKSRSLAIGV

-153 GFGALLSQEL
+153 GFGAMLSHHL
-163 SWEKTFIYFGLFG
+163 SWENTFIYFGLFG
-176 ALYAVVLAFFLK
+176 ALYALVLATFLH
-188 ETDEQIARIKSQNKN
+188 ETDAQLERIKNGAKANESQSN
-203 RKDTKEIV
+203 
-211 EQVFRNFQTIIKTVP
+211 
-226 FWGLFLFLS
+226 GL
-235 LDNFDRGG
+235 N
-243 LRTYLSNLFENT
+243 
-255 LYNSLQLQILVITMI
+255 
-270 AIICYVVVLVGK
+270 
-282 SLSEQI
+282 
-288 QLILNPS
+288 
-295 DTQTETSNVVASFG
+295 NVVQSFG
-309 KILTSVPFW
+309 KILSSVPFW

-343 KNLNLEMTL
+343 QNLHLNMQV

-360 IALSCFIG
+360 IALSSFIG
-368 VFVGGFISDR
+368 VFVGGAISDR
-378 WVKTNIRGRVYTSAM
+378 WVRTNVKGRVYTSAM
-393 GLAMMA
+393 GLGMMA
-399 PALLLLGFGHSYVTV
+399 PALAFLGFGSSYWSV

-460 GYITKALGKSTDAG
+460 GYITKMLGKSTDAG
-474 SLGSDFAIMAA
+474 NLGRDFGVMA
-485 VVAVVVLIQLLI
+485 VVILVVVFIQILI
-497 LKPTTDNMTED
+497 LKPKTDNMVESMEA

>member
-1 MKNSKYYPWVVVAL
+1 MKQSKYYPWVVVGL

-34 EAMSGSISELQSAEM
+34 EAMSHSIPELEKAET

-54 AAFMWIYGLA
+54 AAFMWIYGLM

-89 TVTLLMGY
+89 SVTLLMGF
-97 THDFNTLYAL
+97 THDFSTLYIL

-127 DFHTGKSRSLAVGV
+127 DFHTGKSRSLAIGV

-153 GFGALLSQEL
+153 GFGAMLSHHL
-163 SWEKTFIYFGLFG
+163 SWESTFIYFGLFG
-176 ALYAVVLAFFLK
+176 ALYALVLATFLH
-188 ETDEQIARIKSQNKN
+188 ETDAQLERIKNGAKTNESQSN
-203 RKDTKEIV
+203 
-211 EQVFRNFQTIIKTVP
+211 
-226 FWGLFLFLS
+226 GL
-235 LDNFDRGG
+235 N
-243 LRTYLSNLFENT
+243 
-255 LYNSLQLQILVITMI
+255 
-270 AIICYVVVLVGK
+270 
-282 SLSEQI
+282 
-288 QLILNPS
+288 
-295 DTQTETSNVVASFG
+295 NVVQSFG
-309 KILTSVPFW
+309 KILSSVPFW

-343 KNLNLEMTL
+343 QNLHLNMQV

-360 IALSCFIG
+360 IALSSFIG
-368 VFVGGFISDR
+368 VFVGGAISDR
-378 WVKTNIRGRVYTSAM
+378 WVKTNVKGRVYTSAM
-393 GLAMMA
+393 GLGMMA
-399 PALLLLGFGHSYVTV
+399 PALAFLGFGSSYWSV

-432 MPILCQFFSSRYR
+432 MPLLCQFFSSRYR

-460 GYITKALGKSTDAG
+460 GYITKMLGKSTDAG
-474 SLGSDFAIMAA
+474 NLGRDFGVMA
-485 VVAVVVLIQLLI
+485 VVILVVVFIQILI
-497 LKPTTDNMTED
+497 LKPKTDNMVESMEA

>member
-1 MKNSKYYPWVVVAL
+1 MKQSKYYPWVVVGL

-34 EAMSGSISELQSAEM
+34 EAMSHSIPELEKAET

-54 AAFMWIYGLA
+54 AAFMWIYGLM

-89 TVTLLMGY
+89 SVTLLMGF
-97 THDFNTLYAL
+97 THDFSTLYIL

-127 DFHTGKSRSLAVGV
+127 DFHTGKSRSLAIGV

-153 GFGALLSQEL
+153 GFGAMLSHHL
-163 SWEKTFIYFGLFG
+163 SWEHTFIYFGLFG
-176 ALYAVVLAFFLK
+176 ALYALVLATFLH
-188 ETDEQIARIKSQNKN
+188 ETDAQLERIKNGAKTNESQSN
-203 RKDTKEIV
+203 
-211 EQVFRNFQTIIKTVP
+211 
-226 FWGLFLFLS
+226 GL
-235 LDNFDRGG
+235 N
-243 LRTYLSNLFENT
+243 
-255 LYNSLQLQILVITMI
+255 
-270 AIICYVVVLVGK
+270 
-282 SLSEQI
+282 
-288 QLILNPS
+288 
-295 DTQTETSNVVASFG
+295 NVVQSFG
-309 KILTSVPFW
+309 KILSSVPFW

-343 KNLNLEMTL
+343 QNLHLNMQV

-360 IALSCFIG
+360 IALSSFIG
-368 VFVGGFISDR
+368 VFVGGAISDR
-378 WVKTNIRGRVYTSAM
+378 WVKTNVKGRVYTSAM
-393 GLAMMA
+393 GLGMMA
-399 PALLLLGFGHSYVTV
+399 PALAFLGFGSSYWSV

-460 GYITKALGKSTDAG
+460 GYITKMLGKSTDAG
-474 SLGSDFAIMAA
+474 NLGRDFGVMA
-485 VVAVVVLIQLLI
+485 VVILVVVFIQILI
-497 LKPTTDNMTED
+497 LKPKTDNMVESMEA

>member
-1 MKNSKYYPWVVVAL
+1 MKQSKYYPWVVVGL

-34 EAMSGSISELQSAEM
+34 EAMSHSIPELEKAET

-54 AAFMWIYGLA
+54 AAFMWIYGLM

-89 TVTLLMGY
+89 SVTLLMGF
-97 THDFNTLYAL
+97 THDFSTLYIL

-127 DFHTGKSRSLAVGV
+127 DFHTGKSRSLAIGV

-153 GFGALLSQEL
+153 GFGAMLSHHL
-163 SWEKTFIYFGLFG
+163 SWESTFIYFGLFG
-176 ALYAVVLAFFLK
+176 ALYALVLATFLH
-188 ETDEQIARIKSQNKN
+188 ETDAQLERIKNGAKTNESQSN
-203 RKDTKEIV
+203 
-211 EQVFRNFQTIIKTVP
+211 
-226 FWGLFLFLS
+226 GL
-235 LDNFDRGG
+235 N
-243 LRTYLSNLFENT
+243 
-255 LYNSLQLQILVITMI
+255 
-270 AIICYVVVLVGK
+270 
-282 SLSEQI
+282 
-288 QLILNPS
+288 
-295 DTQTETSNVVASFG
+295 NVVQSFG
-309 KILTSVPFW
+309 KILSSVPFW

-343 KNLNLEMTL
+343 QNLHLNMQV

-360 IALSCFIG
+360 IALSSFIG
-368 VFVGGFISDR
+368 VFVGGAISDR
-378 WVKTNIRGRVYTSAM
+378 WVKTNVKGRVYTSAM
-393 GLAMMA
+393 GLGMMA
-399 PALLLLGFGHSYVTV
+399 PALAFLGFGSSYWSV

-460 GYITKALGKSTDAG
+460 GYITKMLGKSTDAG
-474 SLGSDFAIMAA
+474 NLGRDFGVMA
-485 VVAVVVLIQLLI
+485 VVILVVVFIQILI
-497 LKPTTDNMTED
+497 LKPETDNMVESMEA

>member
-1 MKNSKYYPWVVVAL
+1 MKQSKYYPWVVVGL

-34 EAMSGSISELQSAEM
+34 EAMSHSIPELEKAET

-54 AAFMWIYGLA
+54 AAFMWIYGLM

-89 TVTLLMGY
+89 SVTLLMGF
-97 THDFNTLYAL
+97 THDFSTLYIL

-127 DFHTGKSRSLAVGV
+127 DFHTGKSRSLAIGV

-153 GFGALLSQEL
+153 GFGAMLSHHL
-163 SWEKTFIYFGLFG
+163 SWESTFIYFGLFG
-176 ALYAVVLAFFLK
+176 ALYALVLATFLH
-188 ETDEQIARIKSQNKN
+188 ETDAQLARIKNGAKTNESQSN
-203 RKDTKEIV
+203 
-211 EQVFRNFQTIIKTVP
+211 
-226 FWGLFLFLS
+226 GL
-235 LDNFDRGG
+235 N
-243 LRTYLSNLFENT
+243 
-255 LYNSLQLQILVITMI
+255 
-270 AIICYVVVLVGK
+270 
-282 SLSEQI
+282 
-288 QLILNPS
+288 
-295 DTQTETSNVVASFG
+295 NVVQSFG
-309 KILTSVPFW
+309 KILSSVPFW

-343 KNLNLEMTL
+343 QNLHLNMQV

-360 IALSCFIG
+360 IALSSFIG
-368 VFVGGFISDR
+368 VFVGGAISDR
-378 WVKTNIRGRVYTSAM
+378 WVKTNVKGRVYTSAM
-393 GLAMMA
+393 GLGMMA
-399 PALLLLGFGHSYVTV
+399 PALAFLGFGSSYWSV

-460 GYITKALGKSTDAG
+460 GYITKMLGKSTDAG
-474 SLGSDFAIMAA
+474 NLGRDFGVMA
-485 VVAVVVLIQLLI
+485 VVILVVVFIQILI
-497 LKPTTDNMTED
+497 LKPKTDNMVESMEA

>member
-1 MKNSKYYPWVVVAL
+1 MKQSKYYPWVVVGL

-34 EAMSGSISELQSAEM
+34 EAMSHSIPELEKAET

-54 AAFMWIYGLA
+54 AAFMWIYGLM

-89 TVTLLMGY
+89 SVTLLMGF
-97 THDFNTLYAL
+97 THDFSTLYIL

-127 DFHTGKSRSLAVGV
+127 DFHTGKSRSLAIGV

-153 GFGALLSQEL
+153 GFGAMLSHHL
-163 SWEKTFIYFGLFG
+163 SWENTFIYFGLFG
-176 ALYAVVLAFFLK
+176 ALYALVLATFLH
-188 ETDEQIARIKSQNKN
+188 ETDAQLERIKNGAKTNESQSN
-203 RKDTKEIV
+203 
-211 EQVFRNFQTIIKTVP
+211 
-226 FWGLFLFLS
+226 GL
-235 LDNFDRGG
+235 N
-243 LRTYLSNLFENT
+243 
-255 LYNSLQLQILVITMI
+255 
-270 AIICYVVVLVGK
+270 
-282 SLSEQI
+282 
-288 QLILNPS
+288 
-295 DTQTETSNVVASFG
+295 NVVQSFG
-309 KILTSVPFW
+309 KILSSVPFW

-343 KNLNLEMTL
+343 QNLHLNMQV

-360 IALSCFIG
+360 IALSSFIG
-368 VFVGGFISDR
+368 VFVGGAISDR
-378 WVKTNIRGRVYTSAM
+378 WVKTNVKGRVYTSAM
-393 GLAMMA
+393 GLGMMV
-399 PALLLLGFGHSYVTV
+399 PALAFLGFGSSYWSV

-460 GYITKALGKSTDAG
+460 GYITKMLGKSTDAG
-474 SLGSDFAIMAA
+474 NLGRDFGVMA
-485 VVAVVVLIQLLI
+485 VVILVVVFIQILI
-497 LKPTTDNMTED
+497 LKPKTDNMVESMEA

>member
-1 MKNSKYYPWVVVAL
+1 MKQSKYYPWVVVGL

-34 EAMSGSISELQSAEM
+34 EAMSHSIPELEKAET

-54 AAFMWIYGLA
+54 AAFMWIYGLM

-89 TVTLLMGY
+89 SVTLLMGF
-97 THDFNTLYAL
+97 THDFSTLYIL

-127 DFHTGKSRSLAVGV
+127 DFHTGKSRSLAIGV

-153 GFGALLSQEL
+153 GFGAMLSHHL
-163 SWEKTFIYFGLFG
+163 SWESTFIYFGLFG
-176 ALYAVVLAFFLK
+176 TLYALVLAIFLH
-188 ETDEQIARIKSQNKN
+188 ETDAQLERIKNGAKTNESQSN
-203 RKDTKEIV
+203 
-211 EQVFRNFQTIIKTVP
+211 
-226 FWGLFLFLS
+226 GL
-235 LDNFDRGG
+235 N
-243 LRTYLSNLFENT
+243 
-255 LYNSLQLQILVITMI
+255 
-270 AIICYVVVLVGK
+270 
-282 SLSEQI
+282 
-288 QLILNPS
+288 
-295 DTQTETSNVVASFG
+295 NVVQSFG
-309 KILTSVPFW
+309 KILSSVPFW

-343 KNLNLEMTL
+343 QNLHLNMQV

-360 IALSCFIG
+360 IALSSFIG
-368 VFVGGFISDR
+368 VFVGGAISDR
-378 WVKTNIRGRVYTSAM
+378 WVRTNVKGRVYTSAM
-393 GLAMMA
+393 GLGMMA
-399 PALLLLGFGHSYVTV
+399 PALAFLGFGSSYWSV

-460 GYITKALGKSTDAG
+460 GYITKMLGKSTDAG
-474 SLGSDFAIMAA
+474 NLGRDFGVMA
-485 VVAVVVLIQLLI
+485 VVILVVVFIQILI
-497 LKPTTDNMTED
+497 LKPKTDNMVESMEA

>member
-1 MKNSKYYPWVVVAL
+1 MKDKKYYPWVVVGL

-34 EAMSGSISELQSAEM
+34 EAMSSSIPELQSAET

-54 AAFMWIYGLA
+54 AAFMWIYGLM

-77 KWLIVASLFVWS
+77 KWLIVTSLFVWS
-89 TVTLLMGY
+89 TVTLLMGF
-97 THDFNTLYAL
+97 THDFNTLYVL

-153 GFGALLSQEL
+153 GFGALLSDKL
-163 SWEKTFIYFGLFG
+163 RWENTFIYFGLFG
-176 ALYAVVLAFFLK
+176 ALYALVLAFGLQ
-188 ETDEQIARIKSQNKN
+188 ETDGQMARIKAP
-203 RKDTKEIV
+203 
-211 EQVFRNFQTIIKTVP
+211 KTANEPISSGV
-226 FWGLFLFLS
+226 
-235 LDNFDRGG
+235 
-243 LRTYLSNLFENT
+243 
-255 LYNSLQLQILVITMI
+255 
-270 AIICYVVVLVGK
+270 
-282 SLSEQI
+282 
-288 QLILNPS
+288 
-295 DTQTETSNVVASFG
+295 SNVIASFG
-309 KILTSVPFW
+309 KILGSVPFW
-318 GMLIFFTATSL
+318 GMLLFFTATSL

-343 KNLNLEMTL
+343 KNLGIDMTI

-368 VFVGGFISDR
+368 VFVGGAISDR
-378 WVKTNIRGRVYTSAM
+378 WVQTNVKGRVYTSAM

-399 PALLLLGFGHSYVTV
+399 PALLLLGFGHSYLTV
-414 IGGGFLFGFGL
+414 VGGGFLFGFGL

-445 STAYGVMNMSGVIAG
+445 STAYGVMNMSGVLAG
-460 GYITKALGKSTDAG
+460 GYITTALGKSIDAG
-474 SLGSDFAIMAA
+474 NLGSAFAIMAA
-485 VVAVVVLIQLLI
+485 VVGVVVLIQLFL
-497 LKPTTDNMTED
+497 LKPKTDNMVED

>member
-1 MKNSKYYPWVVVAL
+1 MKQSKYYPWVVVGL

-34 EAMSGSISELQSAEM
+34 EAMSHSIPELEKAET

-54 AAFMWIYGLA
+54 AAFMWIYGLM

-89 TVTLLMGY
+89 SVTLLMGF
-97 THDFNTLYAL
+97 THDFSTLYIL

-127 DFHTGKSRSLAVGV
+127 DFHTGKSRSLAIGV

-153 GFGALLSQEL
+153 GFGAMLSHHL
-163 SWEKTFIYFGLFG
+163 SWENTFIYFGLFG
-176 ALYAVVLAFFLK
+176 ALYALVLATFLH
-188 ETDEQIARIKSQNKN
+188 ETDAQLERIKNGEKTNESQSN
-203 RKDTKEIV
+203 
-211 EQVFRNFQTIIKTVP
+211 
-226 FWGLFLFLS
+226 GL
-235 LDNFDRGG
+235 N
-243 LRTYLSNLFENT
+243 
-255 LYNSLQLQILVITMI
+255 
-270 AIICYVVVLVGK
+270 
-282 SLSEQI
+282 
-288 QLILNPS
+288 
-295 DTQTETSNVVASFG
+295 NVVQSFG
-309 KILTSVPFW
+309 KILSSVPFW

-343 KNLNLEMTL
+343 QNLHLNMQV

-360 IALSCFIG
+360 IALSSFIG
-368 VFVGGFISDR
+368 VFVGGAISDR
-378 WVKTNIRGRVYTSAM
+378 WVKTNVKGRVYTSAM
-393 GLAMMA
+393 GLGMMA
-399 PALLLLGFGHSYVTV
+399 PALAFLGFGSSYWSV

-460 GYITKALGKSTDAG
+460 GYITKMLGKSTDAG
-474 SLGSDFAIMAA
+474 NLGRDFGVMA
-485 VVAVVVLIQLLI
+485 VVILVVVFIQILI
-497 LKPTTDNMTED
+497 LKPKTDNMVESMEA

>member
-1 MKNSKYYPWVVVAL
+1 MKQSKYYPWVVVGL

-34 EAMSGSISELQSAEM
+34 EAMSHSIPELEKAET

-54 AAFMWIYGLA
+54 AAFMWIYGLM

-89 TVTLLMGY
+89 SVTLLMGF
-97 THDFNTLYAL
+97 THDFSTLYIL

-127 DFHTGKSRSLAVGV
+127 DFHTGKSRSLAIGV

-153 GFGALLSQEL
+153 GFGAMLSHHL
-163 SWEKTFIYFGLFG
+163 SWESTFIYFGLFG
-176 ALYAVVLAFFLK
+176 ALYALVLATFLH
-188 ETDEQIARIKSQNKN
+188 ETDAQLARIKNG
-203 RKDTKEIV
+203 E
-211 EQVFRNFQTIIKTVP
+211 KTNENQSN
-226 FWGLFLFLS
+226 GL
-235 LDNFDRGG
+235 N
-243 LRTYLSNLFENT
+243 
-255 LYNSLQLQILVITMI
+255 
-270 AIICYVVVLVGK
+270 
-282 SLSEQI
+282 
-288 QLILNPS
+288 
-295 DTQTETSNVVASFG
+295 NVVQSFG
-309 KILTSVPFW
+309 KILSSVPFW

-343 KNLNLEMTL
+343 QNLHLNMQV

-360 IALSCFIG
+360 IALSSFIG
-368 VFVGGFISDR
+368 VFVGGAISDR
-378 WVKTNIRGRVYTSAM
+378 WVRTNVKGRVYTSAM
-393 GLAMMA
+393 GLGMMA
-399 PALLLLGFGHSYVTV
+399 PALAFLGFGSSYWSV

-460 GYITKALGKSTDAG
+460 GYITKMLGKSTDAG
-474 SLGSDFAIMAA
+474 NLGRDFGVMA
-485 VVAVVVLIQLLI
+485 VVILVVVFIQILI
-497 LKPTTDNMTED
+497 LKPKTDNMVESMEA

>member
-1 MKNSKYYPWVVVAL
+1 MKQSKYYPWVVVGL

-34 EAMSGSISELQSAEM
+34 EAMSHSIPELEKAET

-54 AAFMWIYGLA
+54 AAFMWIYGLM
-64 SPFAGAIADRMNR
+64 SPLAGAIADRMNR

-89 TVTLLMGY
+89 SVTLLMGF
-97 THDFNTLYAL
+97 THDFSTLYIL

-127 DFHTGKSRSLAVGV
+127 DFHTGKSRSLAIGV

-153 GFGALLSQEL
+153 GFGAMLSHHL
-163 SWEKTFIYFGLFG
+163 SWESTFIYFGLFG
-176 ALYAVVLAFFLK
+176 ALYALVLATFLH
-188 ETDEQIARIKSQNKN
+188 ETDAQLARIKNGAKTNESQSN
-203 RKDTKEIV
+203 
-211 EQVFRNFQTIIKTVP
+211 
-226 FWGLFLFLS
+226 GL
-235 LDNFDRGG
+235 N
-243 LRTYLSNLFENT
+243 
-255 LYNSLQLQILVITMI
+255 
-270 AIICYVVVLVGK
+270 
-282 SLSEQI
+282 
-288 QLILNPS
+288 
-295 DTQTETSNVVASFG
+295 NVVQSFG
-309 KILTSVPFW
+309 KILSSVPFW

-343 KNLNLEMTL
+343 QNLHLNMQV

-360 IALSCFIG
+360 IALSSFIG
-368 VFVGGFISDR
+368 VFVGGAISDR
-378 WVKTNIRGRVYTSAM
+378 WVRTNVKGRVYTSAM
-393 GLAMMA
+393 GLGMMA
-399 PALLLLGFGHSYVTV
+399 PALAFLGFGSSYWSV

-460 GYITKALGKSTDAG
+460 GYITKMLGKSTDAG
-474 SLGSDFAIMAA
+474 NLGRDFGVMA
-485 VVAVVVLIQLLI
+485 VVILVVVFIQILI
-497 LKPTTDNMTED
+497 LKPKTDNMVESMEA